1 MSEYLY
7 LGVVILMKKY
17 ILCDSEV
24 TYTPDTKKD
33 KMCTVYF
40 PADCKNNCKFC
51 TSKQFYK
58 INKPNKENVIKWLMA
73 LSHSDVSEIVFTGG
87 EVMSD
92 LILLE
97 QMLEICKSKNVY
109 INTTFLNT
117 NREKFIQLVNNY
129 KCIKGINIS
138 RHSESYEKDS
148 LILND
153 IAADEDILNIK
164 TNVRINCFV
173 GEKISKEKIELIIK
187 RWETIWLRKKDRL
200 LDISFRHDYNSITP
214 STLHLLDTDSI
225 KAATE
230 VGEYYGRVYCHACD
244 KVLFKTKNGMDFR
257 IHRGLQNTRVNIGS
271 IVEMQELV
279 LFPDGILC
287 TDWDKT
293 TDGLDEFMEI
303 LNIKK
308 IK

>member
-7 LGVVILMKKY
+7 LGAVNFMRKY

-51 TSKQFYK
+51 TSKQFYRV
-58 INKPNKENVIKWLMA
+58 NKPNREKVVEWLIA
-73 LSHSDVSEIVFTGG
+73 LKDSDVSEIVFTGG

-92 LILLE
+92 LGLLE
-97 QMLEICKSKNVY
+97 QMLEICKDKNVY
-109 INTTFLNT
+109 INTTFLNKGK
-117 NREKFIQLVNNY
+117 EKFLKLVNEY
-129 KCIKGINIS
+129 KCVKGVNIS
-138 RHSESYEKDS
+138 RHSESYDKDS
-148 LILND
+148 LLLND
-153 IAADEDILNIK
+153 IALDEDILDVK

-173 GEKISKEKIELIIK
+173 GEKISREKMELIIK
-187 RWETIWLRKKDRL
+187 RWETIWKIKEDKL
-200 LDISFRHDYNSITP
+200 LDVSFRHDYNIITP
-214 STLHLLDTDSI
+214 EMLHLLDTDSI

-244 KVLFKTKNGMDFR
+244 KVLFKTKNGMNFR
-257 IHRGLQNTRVNIGS
+257 IHRGLQNTRVNIGN

-279 LFPDGILC
+279 LFPDGVLC

-293 TDGLDEFMEI
+293 TDGLEEFMKI

-308 IK
+308 